1 MADFDQL
8 ALKFVLED
16 DHPTRDALAAEAAEV
31 IKSTPR
37 ASNPIRKWVESVRP
51 WILGDDGEAGS
62 GDRIARARAL
72 DFLSTTLH
80 LLDKD
85 FLRLDQIKVLIA
97 YFSSMF
103 TIDHRSGILP
113 SAKALSTLTSMEF
126 FPVDAAPSML
136 HSVCAMGDEFRN
148 QIPVTRLA
156 VYELFTTCVT
166 NPAIASELRSKQ
178 SPDLV
183 FIKEMIAMCGS
194 ERDPK
199 NILKWFGLLAIFL
212 REFHPSTELSLEI
225 FNTFSAYFPIS
236 LRASQHP
243 SGITADDLKLAL
255 RDCFVANPLMAP
267 HAFPF
272 LLSKIEQGTGVTAN
286 VKASLDII
294 RTLEA
299 GIKTYDPC
307 KTTVVPFAD
316 RIWSALKY
324 EVRNGDVDDTIDA
337 TLDLFT
343 TLAKRL
349 EGDDL
354 QTFALSVL
362 RECTD
367 DLSSSTYS
375 AGAGKLLVALMRA
388 KFPAFAPLAAPVV
401 NHIRDALR
409 HSKSPEHAS
418 ALLTL
423 LNSVLAIRLLYLQ
436 KPEGLSDEE
445 QLAFRAVDPTFVTLY
460 ESTLKKMF
468 AERSAINRNAVQSL
482 GLLAS
487 QPCAVEKGT
496 LLLAHSTCQDITAEL
511 TNMIVQP
518 SDITPSVLQDAVE
531 ALQRIVSTLPEAF
544 DQILK
549 SSLTAGKSSDD
560 IDAFVILMSQVA
572 FIGCSELPKAG
583 STHSNFLLLT
593 TSLLNALDG
602 DIVKAQESAGFSH
615 LTWSVYLTG
624 LQAALMNFS
633 DIYYAKW
640 PLAPSLGFPDGATK
654 DSWVS
659 YIHKRFPSLPAYEG
673 TSTKNDAPVDATDE
687 PSDIANT
694 DILLIGLYAVRGIFQ
709 RVLSVSDFQVNLAA
723 PFNDGSD
730 SSRRFIFFLG
740 QLSTYVISQLTEKQ
754 QQLLSLQEEVFALF
768 HSDVIKKVIDTVH
781 PAEYFEEKSPDTLLS
796 SPSIV
801 PSCLDLST
809 SCLQALRPSV
819 VSGLFSSG
827 FGQEVIAQCLLS
839 HDATEPTVARAY
851 WLTVLA
857 NKHAFEKSPKL
868 LALLESRL
876 AVLVTS
882 SDDVLVTANAVY
894 GLLAGALR
902 RYTGSSLSASLDL
915 LRKLTSNPTLGH
927 IFAQWYDYLF
937 SPKPRLAKAFHGLTK
952 PTWTQRAY
960 IELLVPLLQAALPCP
975 TSNPTEKLA
984 AANATVAVLAA
995 VRHLSFTV
1003 YQDDAPVLVR
1013 TVLAALSTLPSSLVA
1028 APALAIL
1035 EAVMASSPTLLE
1047 SHARSAIDVCL
1058 RISVLDTSTAN
1069 IAASA
1074 DNSWMPSGFG
1084 EISNPGPVLAA
1095 ARKSALA
1102 LLGQMP
1108 ERFEHRHLVELAPRV
1123 KRALAVASG
1132 DKVRAVRG
1140 IATKARMAWN
1150 TVDA

>member
-272 LLSKIEQGTGVTAN
+272 LLSKIEQGT
-286 VKASLDII
+286 
-294 RTLEA
+294 
-299 GIKTYDPC
+299 
-307 KTTVVPFAD
+307 
-316 RIWSALKY
+316 
-324 EVRNGDVDDTIDA
+324 
-337 TLDLFT
+337 
-343 TLAKRL
+343 
-349 EGDDL
+349 
-354 QTFALSVL
+354 
-362 RECTD
+362 
-367 DLSSSTYS
+367 
-375 AGAGKLLVALMRA
+375 
-388 KFPAFAPLAAPVV
+388 
-401 NHIRDALR
+401 
-409 HSKSPEHAS
+409 
-418 ALLTL
+418 
-423 LNSVLAIRLLYLQ
+423 AIRLLYLQ

-482 GLLAS
+482 
-487 QPCAVEKGT
+487 
-496 LLLAHSTCQDITAEL
+496 
-511 TNMIVQP
+511 
-518 SDITPSVLQDAVE
+518 
-531 ALQRIVSTLPEAF
+531 
-544 DQILK
+544 
-549 SSLTAGKSSDD
+549 
-560 IDAFVILMSQVA
+560 
-572 FIGCSELPKAG
+572 
-583 STHSNFLLLT
+583 
-593 TSLLNALDG
+593 
-602 DIVKAQESAGFSH
+602 
-615 LTWSVYLTG
+615 
-624 LQAALMNFS
+624 
-633 DIYYAKW
+633 
-640 PLAPSLGFPDGATK
+640 
-654 DSWVS
+654 
-659 YIHKRFPSLPAYEG
+659 
-673 TSTKNDAPVDATDE
+673 
-687 PSDIANT
+687 
-694 DILLIGLYAVRGIFQ
+694 
-709 RVLSVSDFQVNLAA
+709 VNLAA

-827 FGQEVIAQCLLS
+827 VGQEVIAQCLLS

-1058 RISVLDTSTAN
+1058 RISVLDTSTAS